1 LSQWFAKEGI
11 GAHNPEYLAK
21 RTAATPLRRI
31 GEPVEIGPMVAF
43 LASPAAALHHWVG
56 DRARWQRDNRVTDE
70 GGSLVLWWL
79 RR

>member
-11 GAHNPEYLAK
+11 GAQNPEYLAK

-43 LASPAAALHHWVG
+43 LASPAAPFITG
-56 DRARWQRDNRVTDE
+56 SVTVPD
-70 GGSLVLWWL
+70 GSVTIG
-79 RR
+79 